1 MYSVSAPVWADGEE
15 EPTVNS
21 ALYGSDSTM
30 GTDAKVSTFSR
41 RLHFD
46 GGFAYENT
54 FGMHGVYTQL
64 KYEYEY
70 EDPEGI
76 NNTIYRRNYSWWTH
90 YGYDDR
96 LYADLALVVSG
107 SSRLAPGSKWAFS
120 PTLSGAWVISRE
132 KFMQKA
138 AWVDFLK
145 LRASVGIINA
155 DYLPGD
161 NVWTY
166 YAQQYSTSGGT
177 YPFDSGWNSEF
188 GRTYL
193 GQMATADPCH
203 EKAYK
208 YNIGVDAKL
217 FGALDLSFDL
227 WRQRR
232 SDIWVSSA
240 GKYSSV
246 LGMDAPYE
254 NAGKVDSHGMELG
267 LDYTKNL
274 GGVTLNVGGN
284 LMVTKSEIKEML
296 EEPRLYSNLVETGNS
311 VGQIYGLVAEGLF
324 QSEEEIAASPVQT
337 FSQVKPGDVKYRDV
351 NGDGLID
358 ANDKM
363 AIGQNTTCPE
373 VYYNFHLGAEW
384 KGLGLYAMFQGAGN
398 YSAVL
403 NTKGMYWPLVGNTNI
418 SQYAYDNR
426 WTPENPDAAL
436 PRLSS
441 QANANNYQTSTL
453 WGGKSLLPE
462 AAYVG
467 GVL

>member
-30 GTDAKVSTFSR
+30 GTDAKVNTFSR

-54 FGMHGVYTQL
+54 FGMHGLYSQL

-90 YGYDDR
+90 YGYDNR

-193 GQMATADPCH
+193 GQMATADPSH

-217 FGALDLSFDL
+217 FGALDLSLDL

-254 NAGKVDSHGMELG
+254 NAGKVDSHGTHEILAGVEYDINDKFTVSCGGQRTDYG
-267 LDYTKNL
+267 LTDEYQQNTSFACDSYSIGL
-274 GGVTLNVGGN
+274 GGAWNINDKIRLNVSYFTSIYSDYDKTYTSPLNGGTGYN
-284 LMVTKSEIKEML
+284 GTPFSAKET
-296 EEPRLYSNLVETGNS
+296 YSRTNHVIG
-311 VGQIYGLVAEGLF
+311 VG
-324 QSEEEIAASPVQT
+324 
-337 FSQVKPGDVKYRDV
+337 
-351 NGDGLID
+351 ID
-358 ANDKM
+358 YK
-363 AIGQNTTCPE
+363 
-373 VYYNFHLGAEW
+373 F
-384 KGLGLYAMFQGAGN
+384 
-398 YSAVL
+398 
-403 NTKGMYWPLVGNTNI
+403 
-418 SQYAYDNR
+418 
-426 WTPENPDAAL
+426 
-436 PRLSS
+436 
-441 QANANNYQTSTL
+441 
-453 WGGKSLLPE
+453 
-462 AAYVG
+462 
-467 GVL
+467 